1 MQNELECG
9 TVEHNI
15 DGGGTIKRTPERP
28 ERLLMTV
35 LETLSINATEQ

>member
-15 DGGGTIKRTPERP
+15 DGGGTTKRTP

-35 LETLSINATEQ
+35 FETLIINATEQ